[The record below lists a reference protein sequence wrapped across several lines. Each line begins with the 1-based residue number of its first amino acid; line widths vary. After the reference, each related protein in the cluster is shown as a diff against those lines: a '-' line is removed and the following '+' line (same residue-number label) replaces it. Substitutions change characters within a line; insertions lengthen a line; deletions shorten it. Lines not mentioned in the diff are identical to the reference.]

1 MNDIGRVEDSFAE
14 PTNWNVLNDRESV
27 RLDVRRQSG
36 TNTVEIVD
44 AVKEKLEQIQKTLPP
59 GVELK
64 ILSDQSVFIN
74 ASVAALKEHLLF
86 GSLLAS
92 LIVLLFMKNWRL
104 VLIASLAI
112 PTSIIATFTLI
123 KAMNFTLNNMTLLG
137 LTLAVGIVIDDA
149 IVVLENIYRYLEE
162 KHYDVKTASIEA
174 TKEITLAVVATTLS
188 LVIIFVPIAFMTG
201 YARRYVNQFG
211 WTMAF
216 SVMVSM
222 LVAFTLT
229 PMMSSLMLKRIERK
243 RGKDGEPEEEHISR
257 DSGVFGKMSK
267 SYGRLLAWS
276 LDHRAMVALVSLAIF
291 ASVIPLNSWVGR
303 DFIPADDQSEFT
315 LYMDQPVGTSRAS
328 TEKLATEISDRIA
341 KIPGVL
347 FVNPYGPEDLSNHNH
362 TYIRLVDVSQRKQTK
377 DDIAAEVRKITDEY
391 PNVRARLNIPSA
403 LGGGEGGWPI
413 NVGIDGPDLEVA
425 GQYAHK
431 IYDELKKVP
440 GITDVDMDLAVNSPE
455 LQVQIDRK
463 RASELGIRAAD
474 VASAVR
480 LMIAGQDQIST
491 YKEGSEQYPV
501 TMQLL
506 PEQQKDP
513 NMLARLMIPSTK
525 VGQVR
530 LDNIATIQR
539 GLSPAKIKRTNRQF
553 EVRLS
558 GNPLPE
564 MPLDVAA
571 DKVREIIKKTKLPP
585 GYTAKFQGTVKV
597 LDDTNKNLILTF
609 LLASIFMYMVLAAQF
624 ESLLQ
629 PLAIMMS
636 LPLSIPFALF
646 TLWATHRTLNLWSSL
661 GVLLL
666 LGIVKKNGILQIDY
680 TNKLRAEGVPLRKAI
695 LEACKIRLRPI
706 LMTTMSIIAGLVPTA
721 IGVGAGATQRS
732 AIAVTII
739 GGQSLCLLLT
749 LIVTPVTYSILTELS
764 EMTAAAGLKPWRAR
778 LSASRFFGLF

>member
-1 MNDIGRVEDSFAE
+1 M
-14 PTNWNVLNDRESV
+14 
-27 RLDVRRQSG
+27 
-36 TNTVEIVD
+36 
-44 AVKEKLEQIQKTLPP
+44 
-59 GVELK
+59 
-64 ILSDQSVFIN
+64 
-74 ASVAALKEHLLF
+74 
-86 GSLLAS
+86 
-92 LIVLLFMKNWRL
+92 
-104 VLIASLAI
+104 
-112 PTSIIATFTLI
+112 
-123 KAMNFTLNNMTLLG
+123 
-137 LTLAVGIVIDDA
+137 
-149 IVVLENIYRYLEE
+149 
-162 KHYDVKTASIEA
+162 
-174 TKEITLAVVATTLS
+174 
-188 LVIIFVPIAFMTG
+188 
-201 YARRYVNQFG
+201 
-211 WTMAF
+211 
-216 SVMVSM
+216 
-222 LVAFTLT
+222 
-229 PMMSSLMLKRIERK
+229 
-243 RGKDGEPEEEHISR
+243 
-257 DSGVFGKMSK
+257 
-267 SYGRLLAWS
+267 
-276 LDHRAMVALVSLAIF
+276 
-291 ASVIPLNSWVGR
+291 
-303 DFIPADDQSEFT
+303 
-315 LYMDQPVGTSRAS
+315 
-328 TEKLATEISDRIA
+328 
-341 KIPGVL
+341 
-347 FVNPYGPEDLSNHNH
+347 NPYGPEDLSNHNH

-391 PNVRARLNIPSA
+391 PNVRARINIPSA

-749 LIVTPVTYSILTELS
+749 LIVTPVTYSLLTELS